1 MLNRFVTSEICF
13 LTKQIQIVAVD
24 QAQAVVTAHS
34 LASCARRENRL
45 SRESIMRKFVTLGL
59 AALAAA
65 STMSSAAEKPPVVTL
80 DLASTF
86 PGGMPILGDAAHE
99 LAERVKRATG
109 GEVVFKF
116 YEPGK
121 LVPAAETVNA
131 VAAGKVAAA
140 WAGAGWFAAKDSAF
154 DFFSS
159 VPFGPGVG
167 EYMAW
172 MYEGGGLELAREMF
186 HARGV
191 HDIPCG
197 LIPPE
202 ASGWFR
208 KEIKTPADL
217 KGLKMRFFGLGAMVM
232 QKLGVSTVQIPP
244 GEILAKLKDGSLDA
258 AEFSL
263 PAMDQPLRLYDV
275 AKYYYFPGWH
285 QQATFFDLDI
295 NLGVWNALD
304 DRYKAVIELACGDLV
319 REMIAKGEAAQWK
332 ALKEMQAEG
341 VQIRRWPAP
350 MLVELEMAWKE
361 VVAEQSAK
369 NPNFKRVYDSYA
381 AFRKNYAGWKY
392 LSTLE

>member
-1 MLNRFVTSEICF
+1 MNKFGILILTALVAATGATSI
-13 LTKQIQIVAVD
+13 
-24 QAQAVVTAHS
+24 AQ
-34 LASCARRENRL
+34 
-45 SRESIMRKFVTLGL
+45 
-59 AALAAA
+59 
-65 STMSSAAEKPPVVTL
+65 EKTPVVTL
-80 DLASTF
+80 ELASTF
-86 PGGMPILGDAAHE
+86 PGSMPILGDAAHK

-109 GEVVFKF
+109 GELVFKF
-116 YEPGK
+116 YEPNK

-140 WAGAGWFAAKDSAF
+140 WAGAGWFARNDSAF

-159 VPFGPGVG
+159 VPFGPSIG

-172 MYEGGGLELAREMF
+172 LYEGGGLKLAREMF
-186 HARGV
+186 YARGV

-217 KGLKMRFFGLGAMVM
+217 KGLRMRIFGLGALVM
-232 QKLGVSTVQIPP
+232 QKFGVKTQQDPP

-263 PAMDQPLRLYDV
+263 PAMDQPLKLYEV

-285 QQATFFDLDI
+285 QQSTFFDLDI
-295 NLGVWNALD
+295 NLKVWNALD

-319 REMIAKGEAAQWK
+319 REMVAEGEAAQLK
-332 ALKEMQAEG
+332 ALKELEAEG
-341 VQIRRWPAP
+341 VKLRRWPAP
-350 MLVELEMAWKE
+350 MLVEFEKAWQE
-361 VVAEQSAK
+361 VAAEQSAK

-381 AFRKNYAGWKY
+381 AFRKSYATWKY

>member
-1 MLNRFVTSEICF
+1 MKKYV
-13 LTKQIQIVAVD
+13 
-24 QAQAVVTAHS
+24 
-34 LASCARRENRL
+34 LA
-45 SRESIMRKFVTLGL
+45 GL
-59 AALAAA
+59 AALAAVIPA
-65 STMSSAAEKPPVVTL
+65 VSFGDEGPPLVTL

-86 PGGMPILGDAAHE
+86 PGSMPILGDAAHK
-99 LAERVKRATG
+99 LAERVKRVTG
-109 GEVVFKF
+109 GELIFKF

-131 VAAGKVAAA
+131 VAAGKIAAA
-140 WAGAGWFAAKDSAF
+140 WAGAGWFSRDDSAF

-159 VPFGPGVG
+159 VPFGPGIG

-217 KGLKMRFFGLGAMVM
+217 KGLKMRFFGLGALVM
-232 QKLGVSTVQIPP
+232 QKLGVVTEQDAP
-244 GEILAKLKDGSLDA
+244 GDILAKLKDGSLDA

-263 PAMDQPLRLYDV
+263 PAMDLPLKFYEV
-275 AKYYYFPGWH
+275 TKYYYFPGWH

-295 NLGVWNALD
+295 NLAVWNALD
-304 DRYKAVIELACGDLV
+304 DRYKATIELACGDIV
-319 REMIAKGEAAQWK
+319 REMVAKGGAAQVK
-332 ALKEMQAEG
+332 ALKELQAKG
-341 VQIRRWPAP
+341 VKLRRWPAA
-350 MLVELEMAWKE
+350 MLVEFENAWIE
-361 VVAEQSAK
+361 VAAEQSAK

-381 AFRKNYAGWKY
+381 AFRKSYATWKY
-392 LSTLE
+392 LSALE